1 MFLDVNRLIII
12 KTSKNKPPT
21 LSPARKPLL
30 LAFLPFLSPNIK
42 NKLMLNIKINKFV
55 IVELTPI
62 KLSKLVI
69 KTKVIK
75 NNV

>member
-1 MFLDVNRLIII
+1 
-12 KTSKNKPPT
+12 
-21 LSPARKPLL
+21 
-30 LAFLPFLSPNIK
+30 
-42 NKLMLNIKINKFV
+42 MLNINIKRLV